1 MNRWQSHDLV
11 ENMTISRRSFLEQSI
26 GAMALAGVGSAA
38 RAGGPR
44 AGESTDLISRM
55 QWMNEPASVNRSGTN
70 LVVRSRA
77 KTDFWR
83 KTFYGYIT
91 DNGHF
96 FHGSAEGE
104 FTLQARISGGYAA
117 LYDQAGLMVRLDA
130 ENWMKCGTEFFDGK
144 RHASVVF
151 TRDFSDWS
159 TMPDL
164 SDSAPVWWRAVRK
177 KDSIE
182 TSCSLDGKQFTMV
195 RQGYFPPQVKVEA
208 GIMCAAP
215 EGPGFEA
222 VFDGLRLDRA

>member
-1 MNRWQSHDLV
+1 MLAQTASVSGHQSGDPL
-11 ENMTISRRSFLEQSI
+11 
-26 GAMALAGVGSAA
+26 
-38 RAGGPR
+38 
-44 AGESTDLISRM
+44 DRM
-55 QWMNEPASVNRSGTN
+55 IWFNEPARWAKSGDK
-70 LVVRSRA
+70 LVLLSRA

-96 FHGSAEGE
+96 FHLPASGD
-104 FTLQARISGGYAA
+104 FVFQAKVNGQYAA
-117 LYDQAGLMVRLDA
+117 RYDQAGLMVRLDA

-164 SDSAPVWWRAVRK
+164 SNTAPIWWRAVRK

-182 TSCSLDGKQFTMV
+182 TLCSVDGKNFTSV
-195 RQGYFPPQVKVEA
+195 RQGYFVPQVKVEI

-215 EGPGFEA
+215 EGSGFEA
-222 VFDGLRLDRA
+222 VFDCLKLEAG

>member
-1 MNRWQSHDLV
+1 MSNGGSMDRGRRTFLGQSV
-11 ENMTISRRSFLEQSI
+11 
-26 GAMALAGVGSAA
+26 GLAWLMVG
-38 RAGGPR
+38 RPVP
-44 AGESTDLISRM
+44 GEDEKVAVQGDLIERM
-55 QWMNEPASVNRSGTN
+55 TWMNEPASWKRSGDA

-83 KTFYGYIT
+83 KTFLGYIT

-96 FHGSAEGE
+96 LRLSAVGDFIFE
-104 FTLQARISGGYAA
+104 ARVNGAYAA
-117 LYDQAGLMVRLDA
+117 QYDQAGLMVRLDA

-159 TMPDL
+159 TMADL
-164 SDSAPVWWRAVRK
+164 SDTAPVWWRAARK

-182 TSCSLDGKQFTMV
+182 VLCSLDGTKFTFV
-195 RQGYFPPQVKVEA
+195 RHGYFPPDVRADV

-222 VFDGLRLDRA
+222 VFDKLKLEVG